1 MTLLHDWT
9 SHMAPWDLG
18 YSKGQPKGSLRV
30 RHSRIAWM
38 SAWGE
43 GMFNIKMIKV
53 IMKKVPV
60 GDGITTDLGYLVLL
74 NPSLLWDLGLTT
86 GMFDQ

>member
-1 MTLLHDWT
+1 
-9 SHMAPWDLG
+9 
-18 YSKGQPKGSLRV
+18 
-30 RHSRIAWM
+30 M
-38 SAWGE
+38 SARGE

-74 NPSLLWDLGLTT
+74 NPSLLWFLGLTT